1 MKVIKYLIWLILVL
15 VVVAVAA
22 AVFVVKTVDPN
33 DYKPKIAE
41 QVKKHTGR
49 DIQLDGQ
56 LSLSFFPWVGVE
68 TGKVSLSNAPGFGD
82 APMVAIDNA
91 LAKVKLLPLLKKQIE
106 VDTVVLEKPTI
117 RLSTNKDGVTN
128 WDDLIKGSKNNDSSS
143 QQEEPSDG
151 ATGAGA
157 IAGLAIKGVSIND
170 GYVEWIDGQNG
181 KDLTLKQLN
190 LSTGSLVPGKPLDIQ
205 LSVNA
210 EGNLIPEPA
219 TVSLDTTITLND
231 DFTDASLDNTDFSI
245 KMNTI
250 GAKLDAG
257 KIAYGI
263 ESGIA
268 VITGLAADVDYKGVQ
283 SSLNAPSINLDTKAE
298 TISLPDL
305 KVTQG
310 GSTVD
315 LNFEG
320 AGILSSPAGSGNLNV
335 VSDDINALLERNGIV
350 VPQLTQSLKNLS
362 LSSAINFAN
371 NQLDLSGFAFSS
383 DVNSLPTTAKIDA
396 LSVGIADFGFKASAI
411 DVQQTDFTLKVDS
424 IAMAGNSAEQNAAGI
439 PIPTISGK
447 VSASVKDVA
456 ELLSRNGV
464 EVALPEIPV
473 TNFSLDASMDSS
485 NPDAIKMS
493 AASIKLDHQGQPT
506 TVSIPNLTFGLGNG
520 SVDAER
526 IDINQG
532 DAVVAATAKG
542 SGVLSG
548 LSEMQLTGVFAA
560 KVPAVADL
568 LQRNAIEV
576 ELPAGVVNSVDAKF
590 GFTLAENNLKVSQL
604 DVKVDEMTLQGSVGL
619 NNLDKPGYEF
629 DLTINKLD
637 LDSLL
642 ASMEEGASAEGEA
655 APETPSTGEQ
665 LLLPVAP
672 LRGLNID
679 GKAKIGQFITT
690 GLTLDDV
697 NIVVKS
703 DKNVLRVVPVTA
715 KLFGGSMET
724 QLTYD
729 VSKDVPS
736 MKTVNKVENVNIGD
750 LLQALDITEKITGTG
765 NLSTNL
771 TAGGADAD
779 QMISSI
785 NGDIGFRL
793 FDGAIRGYDLQA
805 SLLELE
811 KTVKSLQGK
820 ETTEESSPAA
830 ETKFAEFS
838 GSLVAKDGVFTNNDL
853 NMKAP
858 LFRVQGEG
866 VIDLPKDRLDYKLNI
881 NVVET
886 VEGQGGA
893 SLGDLKGTRI
903 PFKIYGPLAEPS
915 FTFDLASL
923 LKERAKEEVKKE
935 VKKKL
940 LEKLSPDLANELGLG
955 ADSAEAAGAA
965 EGASK
970 QAAEQG
976 AEQAVEEDK
985 EPTVEEIIEDPK
997 KALEDKLK
1005 KKLKKSLLKGLFN

>member
-1 MKVIKYLIWLILVL
+1 
-15 VVVAVAA
+15 
-22 AVFVVKTVDPN
+22 
-33 DYKPKIAE
+33 
-41 QVKKHTGR
+41 
-49 DIQLDGQ
+49 
-56 LSLSFFPWVGVE
+56 
-68 TGKVSLSNAPGFGD
+68 
-82 APMVAIDNA
+82 
-91 LAKVKLLPLLKKQIE
+91 
-106 VDTVVLEKPTI
+106 
-117 RLSTNKDGVTN
+117 
-128 WDDLIKGSKNNDSSS
+128 
-143 QQEEPSDG
+143 
-151 ATGAGA
+151 
-157 IAGLAIKGVSIND
+157 
-170 GYVEWIDGQNG
+170 
-181 KDLTLKQLN
+181 
-190 LSTGSLVPGKPLDIQ
+190 
-205 LSVNA
+205 
-210 EGNLIPEPA
+210 
-219 TVSLDTTITLND
+219 
-231 DFTDASLDNTDFSI
+231 
-245 KMNTI
+245 
-250 GAKLDAG
+250 
-257 KIAYGI
+257 
-263 ESGIA
+263 
-268 VITGLAADVDYKGVQ
+268 
-283 SSLNAPSINLDTKAE
+283 
-298 TISLPDL
+298 
-305 KVTQG
+305 
-310 GSTVD
+310 
-315 LNFEG
+315 
-320 AGILSSPAGSGNLNV
+320 
-335 VSDDINALLERNGIV
+335 
-350 VPQLTQSLKNLS
+350 
-362 LSSAINFAN
+362 
-371 NQLDLSGFAFSS
+371 
-383 DVNSLPTTAKIDA
+383 
-396 LSVGIADFGFKASAI
+396 
-411 DVQQTDFTLKVDS
+411 
-424 IAMAGNSAEQNAAGI
+424 
-439 PIPTISGK
+439 
-447 VSASVKDVA
+447 
-456 ELLSRNGV
+456 LLSRNGV

-473 TNFSLDASMDSS
+473 TNFTLDANMDSS
-485 NPDAIKMS
+485 NPDAIKVS
-493 AASIKLDHQGQPT
+493 AANIKLDHQGQPT

-532 DAVVAATAKG
+532 DTTLAATAKG

-548 LSEMQLTGVFAA
+548 LSQMQLKGVFAA

-568 LQRNAIEV
+568 LQRNAIPV

-590 GFTLAENNLKVSQL
+590 GFALADNNVKVSQL
-604 DVKVDEMTLQGSVGL
+604 DVKVDEMTLQGAVGL

-642 ASMEEGASAEGEA
+642 ASMEEAAPAEGEA

-690 GLTLDDV
+690 GMTLDDV

-703 DKNVLRVVPVTA
+703 DKNVLRIVPVTA
-715 KLFGGSMET
+715 KLEM
-724 QLTYD
+724 TYD

-736 MKTVNKVENVNIGD
+736 MKTVNKIENVNIGD

-820 ETTEESSPAA
+820 ETTEEASPAA

-838 GSLVAKDGVFTNNDL
+838 GSLVAENGVFTNNDL
-853 NMKAP
+853 SMKAP
-858 LFRVQGEG
+858 LFRVEGEG
-866 VIDLPKDRLDYKLNI
+866 VVNLPKDRLDD
-881 NVVET
+881 T

-940 LEKLSPDLANELGLG
+940 LEKLSPDLAKDLGLTSDAG
-955 ADSAEAAGAA
+955 EAAGA
-965 EGASK
+965 GAGEAVTK
-970 QAAEQG
+970 QATEEAP
-976 AEQAVEEDK
+976 EEDK
-985 EPTVEEIIEDPK
+985 DPTVEEIIEDPK
-997 KALEDKLK
+997 KALEDTVK